1 MESANR
7 RVSWQTAA
15 GDASWPG
22 EKEPLE
28 SGNKRCREAEL
39 GGFPP
44 PETSGPAPETEMRGA
59 SPERLAAGSR
69 DVGSGY

>member
-7 RVSWQTAA
+7 RVSWQKAA

-28 SGNKRCREAEL
+28 SGNKAAEKPSL
-39 GGFPP
+39 GFPP
-44 PETSGPAPETEMRGA
+44 PETSGPAPETGMRGA